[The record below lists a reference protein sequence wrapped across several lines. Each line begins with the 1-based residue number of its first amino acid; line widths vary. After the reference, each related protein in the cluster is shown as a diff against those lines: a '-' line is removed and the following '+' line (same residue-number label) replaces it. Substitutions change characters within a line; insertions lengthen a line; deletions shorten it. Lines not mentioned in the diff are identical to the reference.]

1 MCSVEAS
8 TQKREPYIFWGSKR
22 LFEFSEIP
30 AEAVNILRAC
40 GFECEWRGRWVSGVP
55 KLKEIVKAIAEAGSS
70 TS

>member
-1 MCSVEAS
+1 M
-8 TQKREPYIFWGSKR
+8 

-40 GFECEWRGRWVSGVP
+40 GFECEWRGRRVSGVP

>member
-1 MCSVEAS
+1 MASWAGWCLSIESV
-8 TQKREPYIFWGSKR
+8 

-40 GFECEWRGRWVSGVP
+40 GFECEWRGRRVSGVP

>member
-1 MCSVEAS
+1 MASWAGWCLSIESV
-8 TQKREPYIFWGSKR
+8 